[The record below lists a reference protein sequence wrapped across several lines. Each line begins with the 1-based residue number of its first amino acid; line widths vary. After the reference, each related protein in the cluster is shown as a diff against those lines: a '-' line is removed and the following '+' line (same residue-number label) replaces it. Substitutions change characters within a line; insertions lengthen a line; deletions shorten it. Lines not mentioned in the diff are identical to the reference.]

1 MSYNTRKD
9 LIHKIEQLRNSKV
22 ITLIT
27 SDRYSTMPLQGIQAQ
42 IASDQVSQIINHLKK
57 IEKTEESCLDL
68 FIYSRGG
75 DVNTAW
81 PLVSN
86 IRNYFKKFNILI
98 PVHAHSSATLIAL
111 GADKIV
117 MSKTASLSPIDPTV
131 ANPFN
136 PRENNQALGI
146 SVEDVASYFS
156 LAKDKKT
163 VDINSED
170 NITKVFNILAKKV
183 HPLALGNVKRS
194 HSQIRLLAKKL
205 LTLHPA
211 SQLPPE
217 KIELII
223 NELTEKFFTHSHS
236 IFREEAKQTGLD
248 GIVVDSTEEEES
260 LFWSLYQDYE
270 KEMQL
275 KDFFDP
281 NCFLGTDKEKLLET
295 TPVMIESDVC
305 SSKFLFKQK
314 IQKALPQIPELRL
327 NILAQNNQTTKN
339 AQIMKTQLVQ
349 IQTGLLQLMAQ
360 LFSINQQNPAV
371 SSLNGLIN
379 VGTGIN
385 QQISNLLSSITE
397 ELNLDILSTQI
408 EFQLQSLGWVDENS

>member
-1 MSYNTRKD
+1 MSYKTRKE
-9 LIHKIEQLRNSKV
+9 LIHQIEQLRNSKI

-27 SDRYSTMPLQGIQAQ
+27 SDRYSTMPIQGIQAQ
-42 IASDQVSQIINHLKK
+42 IASDQVSQIINHLQKLD
-57 IEKTEESCLDL
+57 KTKDDSLDL

-81 PLVSN
+81 PLVN
-86 IRNYFKKFNILI
+86 TIRNYFKKFNILI
-98 PVHAHSSATLIAL
+98 PVHAHSSATLISL

-146 SVEDVASYFS
+146 SVEDVAAFFS
-156 LAKDKKT
+156 LAKDKDN
-163 VDINSED
+163 VGINSED
-170 NITKVFNILAKKV
+170 NITQVFNILSKKV

-205 LTLHPA
+205 LTLHP
-211 SQLPPE
+211 STQLLPE
-217 KIELII
+217 KIDPII
-223 NELTEKFFTHSHS
+223 NELTEKFFTHNHS

-248 GIVVDSTEEEES
+248 GIIVDSTEEEES

-275 KDFFDP
+275 KEFFDP
-281 NCFLGTDKEKLLET
+281 NCFLGTANERLLET
-295 TPVMIESDVC
+295 TPVMIESTVC
-305 SSKFLFKQK
+305 SSKFLFKQMIK
-314 IQKALPQIPELRL
+314 KALPPIPELRL

-339 AQIMKTQLVQ
+339 AQALKTQLFQ
-349 IQTGLLQLMAQ
+349 IQTNLLQHISQ
-360 LFSINQQNPAV
+360 LTAIAQQNPTAIAF
-371 SSLNGLIN
+371 NGLIN
-379 VGTGIN
+379 DGNVIN
-385 QQISNLLSSITE
+385 QQITNILSAITE
-397 ELNLDILSTQI
+397 ELNLDILKTQI
-408 EFQLQSLGWVDENS
+408 EFTLQFLGWVDENI